1 MKKLE
6 NLEQFKS
13 WAKDTGF
20 IYPSSEIYGGFQAV
34 YDYGHYGILLKNNIQ
49 RLWEKSMI
57 QERDDVVLLDSGIF
71 MHPKTWV
78 ASGHVGGFDD
88 VLVEDKKTHK
98 RYRADHLVEEML
110 SKLSDE
116 EIEKGLP
123 LVTDQVKEFIKVT
136 NDSAGDSGSLSMWQ
150 GRLTNAIKNR
160 DADKLDSDEL
170 NIIIKAYSIKSP
182 DGNDLT
188 EPRAFNLL
196 VKSNMGTTDAS
207 FNDENVTYLRG
218 ETCQGIY
225 LEYKNYVDTL
235 RVKVPFGIAQVGK
248 AFRNEIVARQFVFRT
263 REFEQME
270 MQYFH
275 HPEDKEA
282 KFEMWKEERMKWHV
296 EEMGINPEN
305 LRFKKHEKLIFYATA
320 AFDIEYNFKTLGGF
334 KELEGIHD
342 RGDYDLTQHAKFS
355 GQKLDYFDQENN
367 RRYVPHI
374 METSVGLN
382 RTLMMVLEEAWTE
395 ETLSE
400 AEGDKPVDTRVV
412 LKIKKSL
419 APIKVAILPLSRR
432 SELQD
437 KAKEIQKVL
446 KKEYMTEYDE
456 TASIGKRYRRQ
467 DEIGTPY
474 CVTVDFETAN
484 DNSVTVR
491 DRDSMKQDRVRV
503 GELANYLKD
512 KFEK

>member
-1 MKKLE
+1 MSQNMKKLE

-57 QERDDVVLLDSGIF
+57 QDRDDVVLLDSGIF

-98 RYRADHLVEEML
+98 RYRADHLVEEWFTE
-110 SKLSDE
+110 KLRITNYELRIE
-116 EIEKGLP
+116 ENS
-123 LVTDQVKEFIKVT
+123 
-136 NDSAGDSGSLSMWQ
+136 NDSE
-150 GRLTNAIKNR
+150 NIKSVKKQISEKKSV
-160 DADKLDSDEL
+160 DMDKKSADEISEV
-170 NIIIKAYSIKSP
+170 IKYFNIKSP
-182 DGNDLT
+182 DGNELT
-188 EPRAFNLL
+188 EARSFNLM
-196 VKSNMGTTDAS
+196 VKSNMGTTDS
-207 FNDENVTYLRG
+207 TFNDENVSYLRG

-248 AFRNEIVARQFVFRT
+248 AFRIEIVARQFVFRT
-263 REFEQME
+263 REFEQIE
-270 MQYFH
+270 MLYFH

-400 AEGDKPVDTRVV
+400 AQDGKLADTRIV

-419 APIKVAILPLSRR
+419 APIKVAILPLSRKP
-432 SELQD
+432 ELQD

-484 DNSVTVR
+484 DDSVTVR
-491 DRDSMKQDRVRV
+491 DRDSMKQDRVKI
-503 GELANYLKD
+503 GELENYLKN
-512 KFEK
+512 KFEE